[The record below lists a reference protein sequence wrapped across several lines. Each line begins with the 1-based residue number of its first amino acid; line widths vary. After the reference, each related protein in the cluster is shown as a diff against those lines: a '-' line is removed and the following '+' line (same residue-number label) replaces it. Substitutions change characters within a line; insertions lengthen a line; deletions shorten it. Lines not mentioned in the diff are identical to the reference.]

1 MSAWFESWLEPE
13 APYERLR
20 VTRFLVGLFATIYGL
35 VRLPYLADFS
45 RKAASSFLPAGPVA
59 LLSHPLPPA
68 VTWLFALLTVALGVL
83 FTLGRRLAIVG
94 PAFFVVLLWTLS
106 YANSWGK
113 LLHSENLFL
122 LHVGVL
128 ALAGDRRDPKTAG
141 WVLRTAAVVTVL
153 TYLIAGITKLRRGG
167 EGWLTGEALGGWLAW
182 DALRKIELGSTAS
195 PLAPFVA
202 AHPALL
208 QVFAI
213 YTLIVELGAPL
224 ALVRPKLGRVWALA
238 AWGFHAGILFTM
250 WIGFFYPLS
259 GVALLPLLPA
269 EKLSEWSEK
278 VRRRRAGAAS
288 KATP

>member
-1 MSAWFESWLEPE
+1 MSARFFEPA

-20 VTRFLVGLFATIYGL
+20 VTRFLVGLFATVYCL

-45 RKAASSFLPAGPVA
+45 RKAGSSFAPAGVVNV
-59 LLSHPLPPA
+59 LSHPLPPA
-68 VTWLFALLTVALGVL
+68 ATWGLAIATVALGAA
-83 FTLGRRLAIVG
+83 FTAGRRLAVTG
-94 PAFFVVLLWTLS
+94 PAFFALLLWTLT
-106 YANSWGK
+106 YANSWSK

-128 ALAGDRRDPKTAG
+128 ALAGERRDEKTAG

-153 TYLIAGITKLRRGG
+153 AYFLAAVTKLRNGG
-167 EGWLTGEALGGWLAW
+167 SAWLTGEALGNWLAW

-213 YTLIVELGAPL
+213 YTLIVEGGAPL
-224 ALVRPKLGRVWALA
+224 ALLHPRLARGWAA
-238 AWGFHAGILFTM
+238 IAWAFHAGIVVTM
-250 WIGFFYPLS
+250 WIGFIYPLS
-259 GVALLPLLPA
+259 GIAFLPLLPA
-269 EKLSEWSEK
+269 ERLSEWSGRL
-278 VRRRRAGAAS
+278 RRRRADATAS
-288 KATP
+288 